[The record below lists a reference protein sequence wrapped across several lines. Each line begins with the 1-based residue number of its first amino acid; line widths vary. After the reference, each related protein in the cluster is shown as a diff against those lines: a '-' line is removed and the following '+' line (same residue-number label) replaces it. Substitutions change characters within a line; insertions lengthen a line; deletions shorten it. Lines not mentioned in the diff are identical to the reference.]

1 MSKTEKATAFPDS
14 LVSETASEVDS
25 RLRELEKNIAVAR
38 EFIKLADESYT
49 ELRHKWNLLQ
59 QEANNKTNN
68 EAKVHSTHS
77 QIQSSAKP
85 PRKAHPQIRE
95 KDATTAKETGA
106 SLEGSAT
113 TLQPDKHPSKKTGHR
128 TGTGAPD
135 QPLTPTDT
143 ANADGSRADEHQK
156 RNKKSSHK

>member
-14 LVSETASEVDS
+14 LVSETASEVYS

-59 QEANNKTNN
+59 QEANNKTTN
-68 EAKVHSTHS
+68 EAKAHSTHS
-77 QIQSSAKP
+77 QIESSPKP
-85 PRKAHPQIRE
+85 PRKAHPEIKE
-95 KDATTAKETGA
+95 KAATTAKETGT
-106 SLEGSAT
+106 SLEGSVT
-113 TLQPDKHPSKKTGHR
+113 TLQADKHPSKKTGHR

-135 QPLTPTDT
+135 QPPTPTNT
-143 ANADGSRADEHQK
+143 ANADGSRTDERQK
-156 RNKKSSHK
+156 RNKKSSHR